1 MADEG
6 GRCYAGGMP
15 RQLKTF
21 RTSLGFYDLAIAA
34 PSMKAALE
42 AWGAGSNLFHQG
54 IAEETDDPEVVAATL
69 AKPGVVLKRPAG
81 SNGRFA
87 EHSGLPS
94 ETATDK
100 IGRRPKAGQA
110 KPKPKPK
117 PKSKPEHRASA
128 TSRDREVTRKAA
140 ASFERERARREA
152 QIRQEARKREQRQ
165 QLIAKAQAALENA
178 EQEHEARAAALE
190 AERAALE
197 ERAQAEEARWFRQK
211 EKLTAVLRRAR
222 EQ

>member
-1 MADEG
+1 
-6 GRCYAGGMP
+6 
-15 RQLKTF
+15 
-21 RTSLGFYDLAIAA
+21 
-34 PSMKAALE
+34 MKAALE

-94 ETATDK
+94 EMATDK
-100 IGRRPKAGQA
+100 IGHRPKAGQA
-110 KPKPKPK
+110 KPKQKPE
-117 PKSKPEHRASA
+117 PEHRASA
-128 TSRDREVTRKAA
+128 TSRDKEATRKAA
-140 ASFERERARREA
+140 ASSEREQARREA
-152 QIRQEARKREQRQ
+152 QIRQEEAALARKREQRQ
-165 QLIAKAQAALENA
+165 KLIAKAQAAFENA
-178 EQEHEARAAALE
+178 EREHEARAAALE
-190 AERAALE
+190 AERAAVE

-211 EKLTAVLRRAR
+211 EKLTAVLRQAR